1 MVLAERCGLDCD
13 PMSRNRPILSTKA
26 RQRRGSAS
34 PGGRFGSSRAK
45 PSAYSPGA
53 AFIVMLDDGCAFG
66 GRDRLRKIRTQPRVT
81 GAREVLVTELIVP

>member
-1 MVLAERCGLDCD
+1 LRPDVEKPADFVDERPPAPRQRVAG
-13 PMSRNRPILSTKA
+13 RPI
-26 RQRRGSAS
+26 RIE
-34 PGGRFGSSRAK
+34 PGK

-66 GRDRLRKIRTQPRVT
+66 GRDRIRKIRTQPPVT